1 MSDEQY
7 KAADETPKPETLA
20 VQGDDTSSSSGAET
34 PYSAGNSE
42 VLKQALA
49 PRKRASYRPSHKAT
63 FIGLTV
69 MAVILLVNGA
79 IVAFVMKNNADATDA
94 KTQQGVT
101 LSGETLSKLGVDRNP
116 SGAGATELTIGPAT
130 KFDNKVVVGSD
141 LNVGGKLNLN
151 GDFQAGSVSAGN
163 AKFTKL
169 EAGDTALG
177 QLNVNGDGTLTS
189 LNLRKDLA
197 VAGSSRLQGAVTITN
212 LLTVNNN
219 VNIAGNLAIGG
230 SLSVRDLQISNLTLG
245 SHLTTRG
252 AAPSVSAGGSAGSN
266 GTASISGND
275 ASGTV
280 AVNAGVG
287 AGGGILAN
295 VSFQTKYTN
304 TPHVVVTAVGRP
316 VDGLYV
322 NRSANGFSINVSGS
336 LPAGGYAFDYIVMQ

>member
-1 MSDEQY
+1 MSDEQH
-7 KAADETPKPETLA
+7 KAADETPKPETLS
-20 VQGDDTSSSSGAET
+20 VQGGDASSSSADS
-34 PYSAGNSE
+34 PYSAGNSD
-42 VLKQALA
+42 VLRQALA
-49 PRKRASYRPSHKAT
+49 PRKRATYRPGHKAT
-63 FIGLTV
+63 FIGLSV
-69 MAVILLVNGA
+69 VAMILLANGA
-79 IVAFVMKNNADATDA
+79 VVAFVMKNSADAADA
-94 KTQQGVT
+94 KAQQGVT
-101 LSGETLSKLGVDRNP
+101 LSSATLSKLGVDRNP
-116 SGAGATELTIGPAT
+116 AGGDKTELTIGPAT

-151 GDFQAGSVSAGN
+151 GDFQAGGVSAGN
-163 AKFTKL
+163 AKFAKL
-169 EAGDTALG
+169 AAGDTALG
-177 QLNVNGDGTLTS
+177 QLNVNGDGTLTG

-252 AAPSVSAGGSAGSN
+252 AAPSVSVGGGAGSS

-287 AGGGILAN
+287 AGGGVLAN
-295 VSFQTKYTN
+295 VSFQTKYSN

-322 NRSANGFSINVSGS
+322 NRTSSGFSISVSGALS
-336 LPAGGYAFDYIVMQ
+336 PGGYAFDYIVMQ